1 LGTRWIRRTKARSV
15 LWLLRLRKG
24 YAIIFGFAFASTYL
38 ATPLKSTQGMDDIS
52 PEAKAT
58 YKKNEGNL
66 AFQEENYAQA
76 AVFYTEA
83 LVLSPNAICYR

>member
-1 LGTRWIRRTKARSV
+1 
-15 LWLLRLRKG
+15 
-24 YAIIFGFAFASTYL
+24 
-38 ATPLKSTQGMDDIS
+38 MDDIS